1 MAALLNQL
9 RLWKPICSG
18 KDVPPRPTQPVKS
31 QPPASTRSAAMPAS
45 WVEVKALLR
54 RSFSEWNRQ
63 NATRLCA
70 SLAFYSLL
78 SLAPLLLLTVSI
90 AGLVLSHNRAESEIA
105 GQLQALVG
113 PAAAKAATAFLGQP
127 GVKVHGILGTT
138 FSILTMLFSASGVL
152 IELRDSLNYIWEI
165 PAPAINGLGMIKSF
179 LRQRLF
185 SFGMVLSIGFL
196 LTVSLFISSWI
207 ASWEVS
213 SASIPGSAK
222 TAMHLASVLVSFC
235 ITAVLFGA
243 MYKVLPETHSEWRDV
258 LAGGAVTS
266 LLFTIGKFVLGL
278 YLGRASYASMY
289 GAAASVVVLIAWV
302 YYSAQIFYLGAEFT
316 KVLERWRYD
325 RQELLQP
332 AA

>member
-1 MAALLNQL
+1 MPQ
-9 RLWKPICSG
+9 RS
-18 KDVPPRPTQPVKS
+18 TQSVKS
-31 QPPASTRSAAMPAS
+31 PPSAGTRSGAIQVS
-45 WVEVKALLR
+45 WCELKTLLR

-78 SLAPLLLLTVSI
+78 SLAPLLLLAVSI
-90 AGLVLSHNRAESEIA
+90 AGLVLSHSNAEREIA
-105 GQLQALVG
+105 RQLQALVG
-113 PAAAKAATAFLGQP
+113 AAAAEAATAFLGQP
-127 GVKVHGILGTT
+127 GVKVHGILGTA
-138 FSILTMLFSASGVL
+138 FSVLTMLFSASGVL

-165 PAPAINGLGMIKSF
+165 PAPTINGLGMIKSF

-207 ASWEVS
+207 ASLEVN
-213 SASIPGSAK
+213 SASIAGLAK
-222 TAMHLASVLVSFC
+222 TGMHVASVLVSFC

-243 MYKVLPETHSEWRDV
+243 IYKVLPETHSQWRDV

-316 KVLERWRYD
+316 KALERWHNE
-325 RQELLQP
+325 RQDLLRP

>member
-1 MAALLNQL
+1 MLL
-9 RLWKPICSG
+9 
-18 KDVPPRPTQPVKS
+18 
-31 QPPASTRSAAMPAS
+31 A
-45 WVEVKALLR
+45 
-54 RSFSEWNRQ
+54 
-63 NATRLCA
+63 
-70 SLAFYSLL
+70 
-78 SLAPLLLLTVSI
+78 VSI
-90 AGLVLSHNRAESEIA
+90 AGLVLSHSNAEREIA
-105 GQLQALVG
+105 RQLQALVG
-113 PAAAKAATAFLGQP
+113 AAAAEAATAFLGQP
-127 GVKVHGILGTT
+127 GVKVHGILGTA
-138 FSILTMLFSASGVL
+138 FSVLTMLFSASGVL

-165 PAPAINGLGMIKSF
+165 PAPTINGLGMIKSF

-207 ASWEVS
+207 ASLEVN
-213 SASIPGSAK
+213 SASIAGLAK
-222 TAMHLASVLVSFC
+222 TGMHVASVLVSFC

-243 MYKVLPETHSEWRDV
+243 IYKVLPETHSQWRDV

-316 KVLERWRYD
+316 KALERWHNE
-325 RQELLQP
+325 RQDLLRP